1 MVSGLQVELN
11 ADFKALTVAT
21 SGSTF
26 DVSNIQCYKVGRQ
39 LVITGWIEQLTS
51 SYSSLLFQV
60 RKAAFDLPDLMQDA
74 YSYLMAEDGS
84 CVRVTISQN
93 AAYIRVQR
101 VSGSYQAGRYTLYP
115 AKALFDTPDYL
126 IDVNDIPLADSNGE
140 LLIGG

>member
-11 ADFKALTVAT
+11 ADFKALTVT
-21 SGSTF
+21 GGSAS

-51 SYSSLLFQV
+51 SLPPLLFQV
-60 RKAAFDLPDLMQDA
+60 RKDAFDLPDLMQDA

-84 CVRVTISQN
+84 CVRVTITQN
-93 AAYIRVQR
+93 TSYIRVHR
-101 VSGSYQAGRYTLYP
+101 MAGSFTPGKYYLHP
-115 AKALFDTPDYL
+115 AKAMFETPNFL
-126 IDVNDIPLADSNGE
+126 LDVNDIELTDSNNE